1 MKSSKL
7 TLAVLCLQLYRIF
20 LHLIS
25 EYEINIDGT
34 VVVKIITQNWYNFN
48 SVFIWSLKS
57 FYFVFKILNG
67 KIECKLQGVCVCI
80 LWSVQIFIRK
90 ILDYF

>member
-34 VVVKIITQNWYNFN
+34 VVVKIITQN
-48 SVFIWSLKS
+48 
-57 FYFVFKILNG
+57 
-67 KIECKLQGVCVCI
+67 
-80 LWSVQIFIRK
+80 
-90 ILDYF
+90 

>member
-1 MKSSKL
+1 MKYSKL
-7 TLAVLCLQLYRIF
+7 TLAVLYLQLYRIF
-20 LHLIS
+20 LRLIS
-25 EYEINIDGT
+25 EYEIMMAQS

-67 KIECKLQGVCVCI
+67 KIECKLQGVCVCVYS
-80 LWSVQIFIRK
+80 LVSANFHT
-90 ILDYF
+90 